1 MEIGLREILELVGVI
16 IAAIVG
22 WFAKRQLSSK

>member
-1 MEIGLREILELVGVI
+1 MEIGIREILELAGVI

-22 WFAKRQLSSK
+22 WFAKRQFSPK